1 MTHSADQTQRERLAR
16 IEAPEP
22 IEWRTSDG
30 TIPIFRCGLCDRPT
44 PMLVDGL
51 GFDCCS
57 PGPEQHLGVEW
68 HSSETVEPREIRI
81 TLRDVLATFGIF
93 SMLAIAAVGFMAVG
107 G

>member
-16 IEAPEP
+16 IEA
-22 IEWRTSDG
+22 
-30 TIPIFRCGLCDRPT
+30 
-44 PMLVDGL
+44 
-51 GFDCCS
+51 

-107 G
+107 C